1 MENPYEKELVRK
13 HKLLHDLCRNLWVTR
28 KNISKVDTHLSRLKP
43 RGTRKCAAR
52 DRVETERADLLE
64 QYREIRK
71 QIHALEEEIELC
83 ERTALIVKLNARK
96 RES

>member
-1 MENPYEKELVRK
+1 MKNPYEEELARK
-13 HKLLHDLCRNLWVTR
+13 HKLLHDLCRNLCVTR
-28 KNISKVDTHLSRLKP
+28 KNISKVDTHLSKLKP
-43 RGTRKCAAR
+43 RGTRKCATR
-52 DRVETERADLLE
+52 DRVEAERANLLE

-83 ERTALIVKLNARK
+83 ERTPLIVELNVRK